1 MIFVHYG
8 KRFSFK
14 KAEKCRVCLGEGAPM
29 RKSTIVAVFFCIAG
43 TAQAGPKRA
52 LSAIPRAVGRTAGN
66 MVTFRD
72 RSLALHQ
79 WLLVGAALAN
89 AGSSID
95 LYHRCPSCSERD
107 TFFYGSRPSA
117 ARLVG
122 LELMGGMAYST
133 IQQAA
138 WESSYNEGRSRE
150 WRILVRW
157 VPTIAPVAGYAW
169 AVYNNARIPSDGS
182 RN

>member
-1 MIFVHYG
+1 
-8 KRFSFK
+8 
-14 KAEKCRVCLGEGAPM
+14 M
-29 RKSTIVAVFFCIAG
+29 RKSMLAVVFFCIAG
-43 TAQAGPKRA
+43 TARAGPMRA

-72 RSLALHQ
+72 RSLAFHQ
-79 WLLVGAALAN
+79 WLLVGASLVN
-89 AGSSID
+89 AESSID
-95 LYHRCPSCSERD
+95 LYRRCPSCSERD
-107 TFFYGSRPSA
+107 TFFYGSRPSV
-117 ARLVG
+117 ARLIG

-138 WESSYNEGRSRE
+138 WESSYNEQRSHE

-157 VPTIAPVAGYAW
+157 APTIAPVAGYAW
-169 AVYNNARIPSDGS
+169 AIYNNARIPSDGS